1 MKVLH
6 PLFRAILLRLVLMT
20 LMAGG
25 AWSGAMAQGASPAAP
40 VAQSPATPVAPTPQ
54 APADTNAPP
63 AAPPAPAEP
72 PPPVLSPAEQRELE
86 DMQRPV
92 TQLKSDIERLEK
104 AVERSLDDDEELA
117 RLRAELSG
125 VFDAA
130 KAARDALAPK
140 SAAIKQQ
147 IDQLGPAPA
156 KDAAPEAANVMEERA
171 RLNAKAAEIDGALKN
186 IELTV
191 VRAHQLRDTLQQARQ
206 ELFASQVLKRGPSP
220 AAPATW
226 QSLMRDLPGASRQ
239 VAETLSEWS
248 QLAARKGPA
257 LAALVGGVLLLMV
270 ALVAFVRRL
279 LARQLDTPRDQP
291 PGFFAQ
297 AATVGWMAPLLAVPG
312 LVSLAAFG
320 AGLDA
325 LDLLRNEIG
334 KIAET
339 AFPAA
344 IIFIA
349 VSAMTR
355 AILQPRR
362 PAWRLVNLSTSAA
375 RTLTTIIGGIAAVFS
390 LDLVLQEVI
399 ARLYIP
405 LSISIMETA
414 LACLAIGLLMLALV
428 KTRFEPKTATA
439 APAGGPDGQVAV
451 QSAAAVSPLKP
462 FLLKLPILIAAV
474 AILTLT
480 LLGYIGLGRFITQQV
495 VVTGSAIAVVLVFH
509 LAIRAML
516 GAPGTGIKPFE
527 TVLQERAGLEPAQ
540 SIFVTRAISVL
551 LNVALALAAV
561 PLILLTWGY
570 TLQEA
575 LSWIRA
581 AVFGFQIGEFRI
593 SFARI
598 MLAALLFL
606 ALVFVTRLVQRWLDA
621 GFLNSKRIDQ
631 GIANSIH
638 TAVGYAGF
646 IIAVLAAISYSGVD
660 ITSFAIVAGAL
671 SVGIGLG
678 LQSIVNN
685 FVSGLILLV
694 ERPIK
699 VGDRVAVGDSQGYV
713 RRISVRS
720 TEIET
725 LDKASLIVPNSELVT
740 SKVTNWTH
748 RNALGTA
755 TVRVTVSGRADAE
768 QVRDLLLKVGAECPG
783 VLQHPA
789 PSVAL
794 ENLGLNGLEFSLGTV
809 VPDVTKAAAVQSDLR
824 FRILKTLRDA
834 GVEMAHA
841 QSDVHLRDLDSVR
854 SLLTRLAEERA
865 R

>member
-1 MKVLH
+1 MK
-6 PLFRAILLRLVLMT
+6 LFRLLSRTLLLRLVLLT

-25 AWSGAMAQGASPAAP
+25 AWSHQVVAQGASPATP
-40 VAQSPATPVAPTPQ
+40 PAQTQQ
-54 APADTNAPP
+54 APADAAAPP
-63 AAPPAPAEP
+63 AA
-72 PPPVLSPAEQRELE
+72 PPVLSPAEQRELE

-104 AVERSLDDDEELA
+104 AVERSLDDDVELA

-125 VFDAA
+125 VFETA

-147 IDQLGPAPA
+147 IDQLGPAPG
-156 KDAAPEAANVMEERA
+156 KDAAPEAANVIEERA

-206 ELFASQVLKRGPSP
+206 ELFTSQVLKRGPSP

-239 VAETLSEWS
+239 VSETLSEWS

-257 LAALVGGVLLLMV
+257 LAALVGGVLFLMV

-349 VSAMTR
+349 VSALTR

-390 LDLVLQEVI
+390 LDLVVQEII
-399 ARLYIP
+399 ARLYMP
-405 LSISIMETA
+405 LSISIMATA
-414 LACLAIGLLMLALV
+414 LASLAIGLLMLALV
-428 KTRFEPKTATA
+428 KTRFEPKTLTA
-439 APAGGPDGQVAV
+439 ARAGGPDGQVAV
-451 QSAAAVSPLKP
+451 QSAAVSPLRP

-540 SIFVTRAISVL
+540 SVFVTRAISVM
-551 LNVALALAAV
+551 LNAALALAAV
-561 PLILLTWGY
+561 PLILITWGY

-575 LSWIRA
+575 LWWIRA

-606 ALVFVTRLVQRWLDA
+606 ALVFVTRLVQRWLDT

-725 LDKASLIVPNSELVT
+725 LDRASLIVPNSELVT

-789 PSVAL
+789 PSVTL
-794 ENLGLNGLEFSLGTV
+794 EHLGLNGLEFSLGTV

-841 QSDVHLRDLDSVR
+841 QTDVHLRDLDSVR

-865 R
+865 RQAGFPLSDPSAPHRGT